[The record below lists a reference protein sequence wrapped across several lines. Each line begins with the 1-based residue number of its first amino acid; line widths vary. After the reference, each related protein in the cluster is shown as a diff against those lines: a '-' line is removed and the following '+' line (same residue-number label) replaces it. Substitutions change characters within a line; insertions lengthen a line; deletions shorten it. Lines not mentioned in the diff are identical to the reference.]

1 MKRFLR
7 VGVYRGGQ
15 VVDDR
20 YIPEKGE
27 VSVGSSAKNTFALL
41 GSQLPREHVLFHFH
55 KNHAVLHFVDGM
67 TGELALDG
75 QNRQSLDALKA
86 RAARDGAGWTL
97 ELPDT
102 ARGWVAWADTTFFF
116 QVTEKPP
123 PPPRRELPKEARTGL
138 LGSLEMAF
146 VGILAA
152 VLSVEGVAVFAIH
165 QRPDVAADAPA
176 SPETLDRFAEIL
188 MPEKPKDEPKP
199 KEDEEAKKRAE
210 EEARKRA
217 EEEAKK
223 RAEEEKKEAKKD
235 EKTPEESAQ
244 AAADR
249 KARVAKEV
257 SKKGL
262 LSVIGSTGGS
272 GALAN
277 VFASGAGFSDDISN
291 ALAGAG
297 GVQLATGDDSAA
309 RKGGSGAGA
318 VGIGDLD
325 GAVSGSAGK
334 VGLAEKKRVEPKITF
349 DDNAFEAES
358 STVDKASLGKYIRMR
373 IKSVQ
378 ACYEK
383 ELKRN
388 PSLKGKIVVRFLIM
402 TTGKVSEV
410 SIDQNTMGDE
420 EVASCIVNTIRR
432 WSFPLKPEEDS
443 PVSFPFVFSPGG

>member
-7 VGVYRGGQ
+7 IGVYRGGQ
-15 VVDDR
+15 LVDDR
-20 YIPEKGE
+20 YVPEKGE
-27 VSVGSSAKNTFALL
+27 VSVGSSAKNMFALL
-41 GSQLPREHVLFHFH
+41 GSLLPKEHVLFHFH
-55 KNHAVLHFVDGM
+55 KNHPVLHFVEGM
-67 TGELALDG
+67 TGEVALDG
-75 QNRQSLDALKA
+75 QNRQSLEALKA
-86 RAARDGAGWTL
+86 RATRDGAGWTI
-97 ELPDT
+97 EVPDT
-102 ARGWVAWADTTFFF
+102 ARGWVAMADATFFF

-146 VGILAA
+146 VGILAG
-152 VLSVEGVAVFAIH
+152 VLAVEGVAIFAIH
-165 QRPDVAADAPA
+165 QRPDIAADAPA
-176 SPETLDRFAEIL
+176 SQETLDRFGLIA
-188 MPEKPKDEPKP
+188 KPKVEEPKP
-199 KEDEEAKKRAE
+199 KEDESNKKEDEDAKKRAE
-210 EEARKRA
+210 EEARKQA
-217 EEEAKK
+217 EEDKK
-223 RAEEEKKEAKKD
+223 AKKD
-235 EKTPEESAQ
+235 DKTPEESAR
-244 AAADR
+244 AEADR
-249 KARVAKEV
+249 KAKVRDQV

-309 RKGGSGAGA
+309 RKGGSGAGS

-325 GAVSGSAGK
+325 SAVSGSGGK

-410 SIDQNTMGDE
+410 SIDQNTMGDD